1 MAPFDHDEARVSKL
15 PEHSGD
21 GYGWGGGA
29 IVTIGSVS
37 IMLGD
42 GPDAHQLAA
51 EISRRWN
58 AGRAALP
65 LPTTPAGE
73 G

>member
-1 MAPFDHDEARVSKL
+1 MAVFDHEDARVSKL

-29 IVTIGSVS
+29 IVTIGHIS

-42 GPDAHQLAA
+42 GPHAHQLAE
-51 EISRRWN
+51 EIARRWN
-58 AGRAALP
+58 SGRAALSQKEAP
-65 LPTTPAGE
+65 RAD
-73 G
+73 